1 MSSTVAG
8 HVQLGALVVLLAVVY
23 VSFGPPP
30 RRGFSGAASL
40 TAKVAAGTTGRPWFT
55 QACVMQTSFLMIWS
69 TAMILYFVIVSSH

>member
-30 RRGFSGAASL
+30 RRGFSAPP
-40 TAKVAAGTTGRPWFT
+40 R
-55 QACVMQTSFLMIWS
+55 
-69 TAMILYFVIVSSH
+69 